1 MHRSL
6 SLAYLL
12 GSILLMASIVPT
24 GTTAQQAAPA
34 PKAVPQAA
42 AEPKKAEAPTEAA
55 AAAQLAAPAR
65 VSTELVL
72 HLIRSTLSTLND
84 ANRSGN
90 YSVLRDLAAPEFQAK
105 NTAADLALAFADM
118 RRRKLDMYAVG
129 LVSPQLTTAPE
140 FDSMGKLRL
149 VGRFPTRPL
158 QIAFDILFEAS
169 AGQWRLLGMNVSVPE
184 APSLE
189 AQGGQDK
196 PQGKAAS
203 KPEVKPVPKQ
213 HPKQPVTAAADGL
226 TGEPA
231 SR

>member
-34 PKAVPQAA
+34 PRAVPQAA

-90 YSVLRDLAAPEFQAK
+90 YSVLRDLAAPDFQSR
-105 NTAADLALAFADM
+105 NSAADLAQIFTDL
-118 RRRKLDMYAVG
+118 RRR
-129 LVSPQLTTAPE
+129 
-140 FDSMGKLRL
+140 
-149 VGRFPTRPL
+149 
-158 QIAFDILFEAS
+158 
-169 AGQWRLLGMNVSVPE
+169 
-184 APSLE
+184 
-189 AQGGQDK
+189 
-196 PQGKAAS
+196 
-203 KPEVKPVPKQ
+203 
-213 HPKQPVTAAADGL
+213 
-226 TGEPA
+226 
-231 SR
+231 

>member
-1 MHRSL
+1 MLRSL
-6 SLAYLL
+6 SLAYFL

-24 GTTAQQAAPA
+24 GTIAQQAAPA

-42 AEPKKAEAPTEAA
+42 AKPKAAAPTEAA
-55 AAAQLAAPAR
+55 AAAQSVAPAR

-72 HLIRSTLSTLND
+72 HLVRSTLSTLND

-149 VGRFPTRPL
+149 VGWFPTRPL
-158 QIAFDILFEAS
+158 QIAFDLLFEAS
-169 AGQWRLLGMNVSVPE
+169 AGQWRLLGMNVSAPE
-184 APSLE
+184 APPLE

-196 PQGKAAS
+196 PQGKLAS
-203 KPEVKPVPKQ
+203 KPEVKPVPK
-213 HPKQPVTAAADGL
+213 AAPEAAGRS
-226 TGEPA
+226 GH
-231 SR
+231 

>member
-1 MHRSL
+1 MLRSL
-6 SLAYLL
+6 PLAYLL
-12 GSILLMASIVPT
+12 GGILLMVSIVPT
-24 GTTAQQAAPA
+24 GTIAQQAVPA
-34 PKAVPQAA
+34 PKAAPQAA
-42 AEPKKAEAPTEAA
+42 AQPKKAEAPAEAA
-55 AAAQLAAPAR
+55 AAAQSVAPAR

-129 LVSPQLTTAPE
+129 LLSPQLTTAPE

-158 QIAFDILFEAS
+158 QIAFDLLFEAS
-169 AGQWRLLGMNVSVPE
+169 AGQWRLLGMNVSAPE
-184 APSLE
+184 APPLE
-189 AQGGQDK
+189 A
-196 PQGKAAS
+196 
-203 KPEVKPVPKQ
+203 
-213 HPKQPVTAAADGL
+213 
-226 TGEPA
+226 
-231 SR
+231 